1 MSIQALPGF
10 RDFYPD
16 QLAIRSHVFAAMR
29 RVALRYGFE
38 EYDGPP
44 LESLEL
50 YTRKSG
56 DEIVGQLYHF
66 RDKGDREVALR
77 PEMTPTLARM
87 VAPKASSMKK
97 PIRWFSIPQLFRYER
112 QQRGRLR
119 EHFQL
124 NCDLIGEPGPL
135 ADAEIIALAI
145 DVIRELGLGPDDVR
159 VRVSDRRMMQ
169 ALLLHLGVPS
179 EHLGVAYQAI
189 DKIGRREFASY
200 QAKLG
205 QRVGSVEALDFV
217 ARHRGVKTVA
227 GLAEL
232 LAPFPA
238 VLEAATPLCA
248 TLEALDQ
255 MGLGGFVDLDL
266 TVVRGLAYYTGTV
279 FELFDA
285 HGTLR
290 AICGGGRYD
299 NLLDALGGVDFAA
312 LGFGMGD
319 VVLTELLKDR
329 GLLPP
334 PLPSAE
340 VFLAAVT
347 PEDRPF
353 VLGLAHELRDGGFR
367 VEYGL
372 VDQALSKQFKLAD
385 ARGVKAVVVVGPD
398 DRARGEVVV
407 KDLAAG
413 SQCSVPRADVAPA
426 LRALGAGSQ
435 QR

>member
-1 MSIQALPGF
+1 M
-10 RDFYPD
+10 
-16 QLAIRSHVFAAMR
+16 
-29 RVALRYGFE
+29 
-38 EYDGPP
+38 
-44 LESLEL
+44 
-50 YTRKSG
+50 
-56 DEIVGQLYHF
+56 
-66 RDKGDREVALR
+66 
-77 PEMTPTLARM
+77 
-87 VAPKASSMKK
+87 
-97 PIRWFSIPQLFRYER
+97 
-112 QQRGRLR
+112 R

-145 DVIRELGLGPDDVR
+145 DVMRELGLGPDDVR
-159 VRVSDRRMMQ
+159 VRVSDRRMMR
-169 ALLLHLGVPS
+169 ALLQSLGVSS

-189 DKIGRREFASY
+189 DKIGRREFSSY
-200 QAKLG
+200 QARLG
-205 QRVGSVEALDFV
+205 QLVGSVEALDFV
-217 ARHRGVKTVA
+217 TRHRGVKTFS
-227 GLAEL
+227 GLASL
-232 LAPFPA
+232 LTPFPA
-238 VLEAATPLCA
+238 VLEAATPLAA

-285 HGTLR
+285 QGTLR

-299 NLLDALGGVDFAA
+299 NLLEALGGVDFAA

-407 KDLAAG
+407 KDLTSG
-413 SQCSVPRADVAPA
+413 SQRSVPRADVAPA